1 VFFIDTSD
9 GQVATMRQLV
19 DAGLADGR
27 TPPPRP
33 WLQIQG
39 SRDASTLWYAILRKR
54 ERGIYLGTM
63 TLRHQ
68 GHHEK
73 LLRDGWEEVPIDEI
87 GIPGRDQPQ
96 AT

>member
-1 VFFIDTSD
+1 M
-9 GQVATMRQLV
+9 ATLRQLV

-54 ERGIYLGTM
+54 ERGIYLGALAM
-63 TLRHQ
+63 RHQ
-68 GHHEK
+68 GHYEK

-87 GIPGRDQPQ
+87 GIPGAQ

>member
-1 VFFIDTSD
+1 
-9 GQVATMRQLV
+9 MRQLV

-54 ERGIYLGTM
+54 ERGIYLGAL

-68 GHHEK
+68 GHYEK

-87 GIPGRDQPQ
+87 GVPGNQ